1 MNNSNQPSSQR
12 ILSNTIVL
20 FLRMLLLTMVNL
32 YSIRIILGRMGTE
45 DYGIYNAVAGVVT
58 ISSFISGV
66 LDLAIQRFY
75 SYAMGA
81 KQRNQLI
88 KIFSISIK
96 CSAILAL
103 IIFIILELAGLWYI
117 ENKLVVPIEKIG
129 IATLCF
135 HFAVI
140 TFLCTILQIPF
151 TSTIFAHE
159 DMGIYAAISSVECLL
174 KLLVAF
180 LIGKVF
186 WDNLSFYC
194 LGLMLVAILIYI
206 SYALW
211 GYNRYE
217 ECKHYINVKDTGL
230 YKKILSFSGWTL
242 FGSFAKIT
250 MVQGSTLLLNSFF
263 GPLTNASFAIA
274 LQISNAFTTLSN
286 NMVLAV
292 RPAMIKSYAEKN
304 EHYLQQLFSF
314 SNKFMYYLLLIIGL
328 PMIIEMPL
336 IEKIWLEDSVNQEI
350 ILFSRL
356 VIIYTICLAMNN
368 PITIIIQA
376 TGNIKRYH
384 LCVESVTLMSLPVA
398 WILFHYHYEAYHIYT
413 AMIGVCIIAHIVRLL
428 CLKESYRTFSIR
440 SYFSTFVIPASAIT
454 LIGLFIYKY
463 IHEENT
469 HDVIK
474 LLMEIIIL
482 PIILIVLT
490 YMVGLNKMEKKTFN
504 KYTRK
509 FITRKCKIQQ

>member
-20 FLRMLLLTMVNL
+20 FFRMLLLTVVNL
-32 YSIRIILGRMGTE
+32 YSIRIILERMGTE

-81 KQRNQLI
+81 KQKDQLV

-96 CSAILAL
+96 CSALLAVIIL
-103 IIFIILELAGLWYI
+103 IILELAGLWYI
-117 ENKLVVPIEKIG
+117 ENKLVVPIDKIE
-129 IATLCF
+129 TVKLCF

-151 TSTIFAHE
+151 TATIFAHE
-159 DMGIYAAISSVECLL
+159 DMGVYASISSVECLL

-180 LIGKVF
+180 LIGRVF
-186 WDNLSFYC
+186 LDNLSFYC
-194 LGLMLVAILIYI
+194 LGLMLVAIFVYI
-206 SYALW
+206 SYALL
-211 GYNRYE
+211 GYTRYE
-217 ECKHYINVKDTGL
+217 ECKHYTDIKDTVL

-263 GPLTNASFAIA
+263 GPLTNASFAIS

-292 RPAMIKSYAEKN
+292 RPAMIKSYAEN
-304 EHYLQQLFSF
+304 DELYLQQLFCF
-314 SNKFMYYLLLIIGL
+314 SNKFIYYLLLIIGL
-328 PMIIEMPL
+328 PMIVEMPL
-336 IEKIWLEDSVNQEI
+336 IEKLWLGDSVNQEI

-376 TGNIKRYH
+376 TGNIKKYH

-398 WILFHYHYEAYHIYT
+398 WILFHYNYESYHIYT
-413 AMIGVCIIAHIVRLL
+413 AMTGVCLIAHTVRLL
-428 CLKESYRTFSIR
+428 CLKESYHSFSIIN
-440 SYFSTFVIPASAIT
+440 YFGTFIIPASVIT
-454 LIGLFIYKY
+454 LIGSLIYMRM
-463 IHEENT
+463 HEVNT
-469 HDVIK
+469 SDVIR
-474 LLMEIIIL
+474 LLIEVFVL
-482 PIILIVLT
+482 PVLLIVLT
-490 YMVGLNKMEKKTFN
+490 YMVGLNKMEKNTFN

-509 FITRKCKIQQ
+509 FFTRKCKIQ